1 MSESG
6 LRGAKVSKGG
16 DGRLHLQGDEFH
28 PVCNYTIAPRAPQH
42 PYEALICA
50 YRLRSF
56 GPNPTSE
63 ELVRGDRSARPRRQ
77 RPAGCITRLTRRVR
91 DLLTVD
97 PHGAAG
103 PVEGHHIARDRHD
116 PLHDEAELG
125 FHALALAIE
134 PCFRIRG
141 AGIRSVTLQQSSLL
155 SADSTAAP

>member
-1 MSESG
+1 MAASTSKAMSSTQCATTPS
-6 LRGAKVSKGG
+6 LHAPHNTPMKLLFVRIALGASDRIRHQKS
-16 DGRLHLQGDEFH
+16 
-28 PVCNYTIAPRAPQH
+28 
-42 PYEALICA
+42 
-50 YRLRSF
+50 
-56 GPNPTSE
+56 
-63 ELVRGDRSARPRRQ
+63 LVRGDRSARPRRQ

-134 PCFRIRG
+134 
-141 AGIRSVTLQQSSLL
+141 
-155 SADSTAAP
+155 